1 MGGREPSA
9 GGLAPSITNSQHS
22 GDSMQRIEQPTTE
35 QMMRRKAN
43 LERKRKQ
50 RAREKARTSQAV
62 HDYLEKIARDRV
74 NGEGLARQAK
84 VNLCTLGEIAPG
96 VDARTIDEALISREF
111 ARAMGVADVMQGES
125 LFDFERRIVTEWV
138 NANLL
143 LLSPVSS

>member
-1 MGGREPSA
+1 
-9 GGLAPSITNSQHS
+9 
-22 GDSMQRIEQPTTE
+22 MQRIEQPTTE

-96 VDARTIDEALISREF
+96 VDTTTIDEALTISREF

-125 LFDFERRIVTEWV
+125 LFDFERRIFTEWV
-138 NANLL
+138 NYDRFRGRPTRPSRVQHARRRDTIFNKL
-143 LLSPVSS
+143 